1 MRRSALGPLATYWR
15 HLKEWWDEHGT
26 PLRAGFCSGAQEQA
40 RYCRT
45 TVTASGAKCTLA
57 DGKTDLA
64 QVNLLSKTR
73 AAGVIERSLAII
85 DESRELLTAASED
98 MPAAVRKRLIP
109 ASSSPRRRARHG
121 AGGVRAKGS
130 SLLSLCRERHRE

>member
-1 MRRSALGPLATYWR
+1 M
-15 HLKEWWDEHGT
+15 
-26 PLRAGFCSGAQEQA
+26 
-40 RYCRT
+40 
-45 TVTASGAKCTLA
+45 TASGAKCTLA
-57 DGKTDLA
+57 DGKSDPA
-64 QVNLLSKTR
+64 QVNLLPKTR

-121 AGGVRAKGS
+121 GARAKGS
-130 SLLSLCRERHRE
+130 SLLTSLCRERHRK